1 MKWVLLAFVTLS
13 LLASAQNAPST
24 APASGEIDSNDPL
37 LQPPPLP
44 SGNPSLIG
52 GTVLKVDGVRNAMHL
67 RPFGGKSMKVYFDE
81 RTHIYRDG
89 IETTQLGIRK
99 NDRVY
104 VDTLLDNGHV
114 FARSIRVETQG
125 RLADARGR
133 LVRFDPR
140 SGSLS
145 LLDEL
150 SSQPVHFRVD
160 GRTEILRGGQ
170 PVTAAELTPNSLI
183 GVHFAP
189 EAGNRGA
196 ARQITIYAAPGSSFV
211 FAGKVTFL
219 DMKSGIF
226 ALQNRT
232 DNHNYE
238 IHFDPKAPE
247 YSTLSVGTDITVN
260 AVFDGTRYTA
270 RNIDLAR
277 QASSE

>member
-1 MKWVLLAFVTLS
+1 MKWILLAFVTLS
-13 LLASAQNAPST
+13 LIASAQNAPGT
-24 APASGEIDSNDPL
+24 ASAPGEIDSNDPL
-37 LQPPPLP
+37 LKPPPLP
-44 SGNPSLIG
+44 SGSPSLIG
-52 GTVLKVDGVRNAMHL
+52 GTVLKVDGIRNAMQL
-67 RPFGGKSMKVYFDE
+67 RPFGGKTMKVYFDD

-104 VDTLLDNGHV
+104 VDTLLDKGHV

-140 SGSLS
+140 KGRLS

-150 SSQPVHFRVD
+150 SSQPVSFSVD
-160 GRTEILRGGQ
+160 GRTEIVRGGQ
-170 PVTAAELTPNSLI
+170 HVTAADLVPNCLI
-183 GVHFAP
+183 GVRFAP

-219 DMKSGIF
+219 DIKSGLL

-232 DNHNYE
+232 DSRNYE
-238 IHFDPKAPE
+238 IHFDPHSPE
-247 YSTLSVGTDITVN
+247 YQTLSVGTDVSLS
-260 AVFDGTRYTA
+260 AVFDGARYTA
-270 RNIDLAR
+270 RSLELAR
-277 QASSE
+277 QANSE